1 MNYFKAFKYQLYVND
16 PHIISSTWSLFNWL
30 PSISTL
36 ASNRCFKI
44 SVFKIFCNPSC
55 VLCLVA
61 QLCLTLCNPVAYSP
75 PGSSIRGI
83 LQARILE
90 WVAMPSSRDLPSPGI
105 KPRSLALQVDSLPS
119 EPPGKPRLNVMAM
132 VLLTFF
138 AFIQSYIILFCKC
151 HLGLWRGSL
160 YLVAQLAGDLFLYI
174 LSDKGSSPS
183 NFYIILSFLVM
194 KGQCYI
200 ASVCYVAAQLLG
212 SHESWTTFYSTWIF
226 LYKLNLVCLLMCYC

>member
-119 EPPGKPRLNVMAM
+119 EPPGKPKNTKV
-132 VLLTFF
+132 
-138 AFIQSYIILFCKC
+138 
-151 HLGLWRGSL
+151 GSL
-160 YLVAQLAGDLFLYI
+160 SLLQGIFLTQESNEGLLHRRWNLYQLSYQGSPV
-174 LSDKGSSPS
+174 LSNKQW
-183 NFYIILSFLVM
+183 NKV
-194 KGQCYI
+194 
-200 ASVCYVAAQLLG
+200 ASVDDNSIYQLLRPQ
-212 SHESWTTFYSTWIF
+212 ILVRF
-226 LYKLNLVCLLMCYC
+226 LTLH

>member
-119 EPPGKPRLNVMAM
+119 EPPGKPKNTKV
-132 VLLTFF
+132 
-138 AFIQSYIILFCKC
+138 
-151 HLGLWRGSL
+151 GSL
-160 YLVAQLAGDLFLYI
+160 SLLQGIFLTQESNEDLLHRRWNLYQLSCQGSPV
-174 LSDKGSSPS
+174 LSNKQW
-183 NFYIILSFLVM
+183 NKV
-194 KGQCYI
+194 
-200 ASVCYVAAQLLG
+200 ASVDDNSIYQLLRPQ
-212 SHESWTTFYSTWIF
+212 ILVRF
-226 LYKLNLVCLLMCYC
+226 LTLH

>member
-105 KPRSLALQVDSLPS
+105 KPRSLALQADSLPS
-119 EPPGKPRLNVMAM
+119 EPPGKPKNTKV
-132 VLLTFF
+132 
-138 AFIQSYIILFCKC
+138 
-151 HLGLWRGSL
+151 GSL
-160 YLVAQLAGDLFLYI
+160 SLLQGIFLTQESNEDLLHRRWNLYQLSCQGSPV
-174 LSDKGSSPS
+174 LSNKQW
-183 NFYIILSFLVM
+183 NKV
-194 KGQCYI
+194 
-200 ASVCYVAAQLLG
+200 ASVDDNSIYQLLRPQ
-212 SHESWTTFYSTWIF
+212 ILVRF
-226 LYKLNLVCLLMCYC
+226 LTLH

>member
-105 KPRSLALQVDSLPS
+105 KPRSLALQADSLPS
-119 EPPGKPRLNVMAM
+119 EPPGKPKNTKV
-132 VLLTFF
+132 
-138 AFIQSYIILFCKC
+138 
-151 HLGLWRGSL
+151 GSL
-160 YLVAQLAGDLFLYI
+160 
-174 LSDKGSSPS
+174 S
-183 NFYIILSFLVM
+183 
-194 KGQCYI
+194 
-200 ASVCYVAAQLLG
+200 LLQG
-212 SHESWTTFYSTWIF
+212 IF
-226 LYKLNLVCLLMCYC
+226 LTQESNPSLLRYRWIADSFPAELVKNKTSLWLRR